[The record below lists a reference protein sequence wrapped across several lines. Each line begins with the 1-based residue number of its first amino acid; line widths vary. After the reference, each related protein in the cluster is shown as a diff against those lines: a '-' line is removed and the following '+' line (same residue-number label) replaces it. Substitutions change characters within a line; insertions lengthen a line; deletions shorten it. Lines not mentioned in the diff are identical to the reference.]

1 MRSILLILL
10 SLQTLSVQASE
21 NSELVARMLE
31 YGDHKVIQ
39 NMGDFFADQV
49 RVNGEEI
56 NLETLIVKE
65 AQRVATLLIER
76 LEVIDSFFFE
86 DKCVA
91 YCKFHGIQVGNW
103 EGIPANYQ
111 KFTTPVML
119 MYKFQNG
126 KICEVWSTCDKLNIL
141 RQIEKIEM
149 EDMQKEEKYI
159 QLVQKLLEGT
169 LDPKNISTYDQI
181 FAENI
186 RMHGPFNGY
195 EGDLNLSLAKE
206 FDAWLAKTFRK
217 EKMDLQEIFVHEDK
231 VIVYW
236 ILHCTQYQ
244 TGNKYIISG
253 TSMYRIADDKI
264 NEIWQS
270 WDTSSLIEMLE
281 NAPDFSSPQAFL
293 KGAKNDPITLFGLE
307 KYRKQVDSLSDREC
321 ECLKQLVLGKTAAEI
336 GQSLH
341 LSPRTIESYLENL
354 KEKLS
359 CHSKR
364 ELFSR
369 ARLFFKLKLI

>member
-1 MRSILLILL
+1 MRWVLLILL
-10 SLQTLSVQASE
+10 SLQILNVQASE
-21 NSELVARMLE
+21 NSELVARLLE
-31 YGDHKVIQ
+31 YGDHKVLQ

-56 NLETLIVKE
+56 NLEALIVKE
-65 AQRVATLLIER
+65 AQRVATLFIER
-76 LEVIDSFFFE
+76 LEVVDSFFFE
-86 DKCVA
+86 NKCVA
-91 YCKFHGIQVGNW
+91 YCKFHGIQVGDW
-103 EGIPANYQ
+103 EGIPANFQ

-119 MYKFQNG
+119 MYRFQNG
-126 KICEVWSTCDKLNIL
+126 RICEVWSSCDKLNIL
-141 RQIEKIEM
+141 RQIEKKQMEEM
-149 EDMQKEEKYI
+149 QMEEKNI

-169 LDPKNISTYDQI
+169 LDPKSISAYDQF
-181 FAENI
+181 FAETI

-195 EGDLNLSLAKE
+195 EGDLNLPLAKE
-206 FDAWLAKTFRK
+206 FDAWLAKTVRK
-217 EKMDLQEIFVHEDK
+217 EKMDLQEIFAHEDK

-244 TGNKYIISG
+244 TGNKYTISG
-253 TSMYRIADDKI
+253 TSMYRIADNKI

-270 WDTSSLIEMLE
+270 WDTSSLIEVLE
-281 NAPDFSSPQAFL
+281 NDPDFSSPQAFL
-293 KGAKNDPITLFGLE
+293 EAAKNDPITLFGLE
-307 KYRKQVDSLSDREC
+307 KYRKQVDLLSAREC
-321 ECLKQLVLGKTAAEI
+321 ECLKQLLLGKTAAEI
-336 GQSLH
+336 GQSFY

-369 ARLFFKLKLI
+369 ARLFSRLKLI